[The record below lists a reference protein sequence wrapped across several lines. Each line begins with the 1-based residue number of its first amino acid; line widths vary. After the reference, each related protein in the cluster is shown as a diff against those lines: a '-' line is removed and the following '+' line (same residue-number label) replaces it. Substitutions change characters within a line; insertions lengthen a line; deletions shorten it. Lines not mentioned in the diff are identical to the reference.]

1 MVLGSGLCGE
11 CYLEQAVLSIE
22 RHHGVRAGR
31 QVDCMVREVP
41 RADVRPP
48 RCGRSSASSRG
59 EGGGGGGLCEDT
71 QRADQIRD
79 KIR

>member
-59 EGGGGGGLCEDT
+59 EGGGGGCVT
-71 QRADQIRD
+71 TPSRRARSEIR
-79 KIR
+79 

>member
-59 EGGGGGGLCEDT
+59 EGGGGLCEDT
-71 QRADQIRD
+71 QLPDQIRD